1 MNRREIIEQDRARF
15 ESAVEDAFKSFQ
27 GHERTRLL
35 IHLNTLILCYGEACM
50 QREEK
55 RSKYYEKKIRDCME
69 TLNGGSNP
77 SCDGIGRVEIA
88 CFDNDIATV
97 DVFHK
102 DINDDDEEENM
113 ANYTTLAAESDI
125 QEFLDSRGI
134 NIFGTQRYDLAKRF
148 TECLLE
154 QPDPTPKAIE
164 DGTDPIFCLVDV
176 PEPWVEHL
184 EYDTPI
190 EEPMDGELEAFEEF
204 KSEFTY
210 VDVARDK
217 EPYFGTLE
225 QMPWLKGTIQPCIC
239 KRKEKE

>member
-1 MNRREIIEQDRARF
+1 MNRREIIEQDMMRF
-15 ESAVEDAFKSFQ
+15 ERVAKLAFIDLEMRERERLLLEAQQCFYLYADARLKGDEREAKIQEKRFLDCTKTVNY
-27 GHERTRLL
+27 GHELRCPSL
-35 IHLNTLILCYGEACM
+35 
-50 QREEK
+50 
-55 RSKYYEKKIRDCME
+55 KIV
-69 TLNGGSNP
+69 T
-77 SCDGIGRVEIA
+77 IA
-88 CFDNDIATV
+88 CD
-97 DVFHK
+97 
-102 DINDDDEEENM
+102 
-113 ANYTTLAAESDI
+113 ESDGSALDVYD
-125 QEFLDSRGI
+125 EFDIDFDEVEAI
-134 NIFGTQRYDLAKRF
+134 NTPLVIARQHELYEFIYDRKLNLFGLEPEDLAKRF
-148 TECLLE
+148 TEYLLE

-184 EYDTPI
+184 EYNTPI